1 MGFRNLQEIP
11 KKYEIFFFPDATNH
25 PGPVDNGPL
34 FKENPETPGEIR
46 DGLIDEL
53 EYVLLPTDGWNSL
66 VDEFGLTS
74 GQEPIARKVIEQGKI
89 VKHCKVEVYFTTFA
103 LAENSRPSETV
114 KKKFSKNDTLATIQK
129 TMRELFHT
137 PDNVQTRLWTKY
149 TERTFELLNN
159 LETTVQDS
167 SLFHDQLIII
177 DKQKSDGSW
186 ERQEE

>member
-1 MGFRNLQEIP
+1 M
-11 KKYEIFFFPDATNH
+11 KYKYIFFPDATNH

-177 DKQKSDGSW
+177 DKQNSDGSW